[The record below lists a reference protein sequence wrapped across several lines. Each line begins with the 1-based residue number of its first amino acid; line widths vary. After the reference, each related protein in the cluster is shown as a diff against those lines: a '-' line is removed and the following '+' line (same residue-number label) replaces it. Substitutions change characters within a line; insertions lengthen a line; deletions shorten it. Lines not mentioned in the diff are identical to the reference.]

1 MVKALRISGVILIGY
16 GVIAGIFLLT
26 VLSYDV
32 FDADREFSLG
42 VILPALGITFCFC
55 SLGVICFGIAKV
67 IELLRK

>member
-1 MVKALRISGVILIGY
+1 MVKALRTSGVILIGY

-26 VLSYDV
+26 VLNDV

-67 IELLRK
+67 IELLSK